1 MSDGNWW
8 CKGRWLA
15 VKVKNAVEVDGSEV
29 DVDDKSLNEET
40 LE

>member
-1 MSDGNWW
+1 MSDENWW
-8 CKGRWLA
+8 CKGRWLTF
-15 VKVKNAVEVDGSEV
+15 KVKNAVDVDGSEV